1 MNTPK
6 LNSNHI
12 SNLVYLL
19 HNDLRVMIN
28 QLTYINK
35 MHDYVFQSLSKDVIN
50 YIGESLR
57 EISDDILKG
66 KVKLEDNLNIFL
78 KPKVVG
84 LIFLSL
90 Y

>member
-1 MNTPK
+1 
-6 LNSNHI
+6 
-12 SNLVYLL
+12 
-19 HNDLRVMIN
+19 
-28 QLTYINK
+28 
-35 MHDYVFQSLSKDVIN
+35 MHDYVFQSLPKDVIN

-66 KVKLEDNLNIFL
+66 KLKLEDNLNIFL

-84 LIFLSL
+84 LIFLIL

>member
-1 MNTPK
+1 MKTPEINSYRVSK
-6 LNSNHI
+6 LI
-12 SNLVYLL
+12 YLL
-19 HNDLRVMIN
+19 YNDFRVMIN
-28 QLTYINK
+28 QLTCINK
-35 MHDYVFQSLSKDVIN
+35 RHDYVFQSLPKDVIN
-50 YIGESLR
+50 YICKSLR

-84 LIFLSL
+84 LFFLIL